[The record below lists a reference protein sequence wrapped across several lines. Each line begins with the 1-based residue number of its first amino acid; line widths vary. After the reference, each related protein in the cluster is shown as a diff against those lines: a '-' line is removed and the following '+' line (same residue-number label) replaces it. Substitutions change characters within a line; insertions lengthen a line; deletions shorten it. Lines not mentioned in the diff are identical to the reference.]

1 MMAHRILSVGLSVEA
16 SNSLHQT
23 MAGVEAAEEEG
34 VDAVKARLIHS
45 DGWSLVILG
54 PKLSAD
60 QCADLNSWLAVFLPH
75 VRALMVVDA
84 GQVEKLISVKNRVT
98 ALAAIQFPWEQTVL
112 RELIEDLLSRSDQ
125 SRREHDFLGASLAK
139 GLLNVRQTRVTTLY
153 QLLAQQHNGESA
165 DRLLTLIEA
174 AIALQDDQTK
184 ALMGNHDLLS
194 YVQAEARRM
203 AGMLAHIR
211 EWHSTFQK
219 GVAVRSLHGLFT
231 VEEGSLVI
239 RDIHA
244 QLQPLNGPP
253 GGEPTLEQCCL
264 LALLTWPPSR
274 ATLNRRTDGAWVA
287 RVDEDVAQ
295 RDSSL
300 LQMLAAA

>member
-1 MMAHRILSVGLSVEA
+1 MGLPSEA
-16 SNSLHQT
+16 SQSLLKT
-23 MAGVEAAEEEG
+23 LVGVEVAEDDSPE
-34 VDAVKARLIHS
+34 AVKALLMDS
-45 DGWSLVILG
+45 EDWSLVVLG
-54 PKLSAD
+54 PKLSSA
-60 QCADLNSWLAVFLPH
+60 QCTDLCAWLGAFLPH
-75 VRALMVVDA
+75 ARALLVVEA
-84 GQVEKLISVKNRVT
+84 GQVEKLVAVKNQVT
-98 ALAAIQFPWEQTVL
+98 TLAAIQFPWEQNVL
-112 RELIEDLLSRSDQ
+112 HDLVEDLLSRSEQ
-125 SRREHDFLGASLAK
+125 SRRENAFLGASLAK

-184 ALMGNHDLLS
+184 KLMGDHDLLS
-194 YVQAEARRM
+194 HVRAEARRM

-211 EWHSTFQK
+211 EWHRTFQN
-219 GVAVRSLHGLFT
+219 GLAVRSLHGLFT

-239 RDIHA
+239 RDIDA

-253 GGEPTLEQCCL
+253 GVEPSLEQCCL

-274 ATLNRRTDGAWVA
+274 ATLNRRADGAWVA

-295 RDSSL
+295 RGASL